1 MISSSAKSSLKTL
14 RKETPKEDHDE
25 ASQELITPG
34 EEPGRKG
41 EKRPRALKRHGSTS
55 TPNVESTIPHLTSVT
70 IPAHLDRARTMRDEV
85 TSFSLEGTRFNEP
98 SPGEE
103 IESRPDDGSELN
115 SSASSAEMASDSS
128 LLVKLLR
135 NLSNEF
141 RQRFDSIEISMRDT
155 NKDVSGRF
163 QSMDSTIEQQKSVNS
178 NLRGSLEKLQSQHNK
193 DLNVESNMTL
203 HLTSITIPAHL
214 DRTRTMRDEV
224 TSLEGMRFNAGERN
238 GITTGWK

>member
-55 TPNVESTIPHLTSVT
+55 TPNVESTIPHLTSVN
-70 IPAHLDRARTMRDEV
+70 IPAHHDRARTMRDEV
-85 TSFSLEGTRFNEP
+85 ISSLEGTRFNEP

-103 IESRPDDGSELN
+103 IESRPDGSDLN

-141 RQRFDSIEISMRDT
+141 RPSA
-155 NKDVSGRF
+155 
-163 QSMDSTIEQQKSVNS
+163 
-178 NLRGSLEKLQSQHNK
+178 LRQH
-193 DLNVESNMTL
+193 
-203 HLTSITIPAHL
+203 
-214 DRTRTMRDEV
+214 
-224 TSLEGMRFNAGERN
+224 
-238 GITTGWK
+238 